1 MTKVPAREL
10 PFVDDTSRIMR
21 GPSEELSSSQVFG
34 PMVRELC
41 NGDTGTLPPQLQEP
55 YG

>member
-1 MTKVPAREL
+1 MTKVPASEG
-10 PFVDDTSRIMR
+10 PFGDDTSRIMW
-21 GPSEELSSSQVFG
+21 GPSEEPSSSQVSG

-41 NGDTGTLPPQLQEP
+41 NGDTGTLPPQLREP